1 MCWWEG
7 SHLSSLQ
14 PPRHTDSLAVCRSIR
29 FASGAR
35 GGEEMGRGV
44 PVRGRA
50 SAARRALLSAWPASV
65 LASLRSALARV
76 HGSVRMCAG
85 VSNPYPAQT
94 SQASPLLRLGL
105 LPPAP
110 RVLCQGNPSAEQMS
124 SGKERGGAEL
134 SPGGDQG
141 SLEQPCCLPGGEAEA
156 ACLRAQGEACHPRR
170 VPGLATWHLA
180 QDSTEG
186 WRPGPAAM

>member
-1 MCWWEG
+1 MGNPGVHWAEG
-7 SHLSSLQ
+7 QLSRCCEEDQAGVPQPLQSLGRS
-14 PPRHTDSLAVCRSIR
+14 PCAGGRAATSAASSRLATPTAWQCVCRSIR

-141 SLEQPCCLPGGEAEA
+141 SLEQPCCLP
-156 ACLRAQGEACHPRR
+156 
-170 VPGLATWHLA
+170 WM
-180 QDSTEG
+180 
-186 WRPGPAAM
+186 W